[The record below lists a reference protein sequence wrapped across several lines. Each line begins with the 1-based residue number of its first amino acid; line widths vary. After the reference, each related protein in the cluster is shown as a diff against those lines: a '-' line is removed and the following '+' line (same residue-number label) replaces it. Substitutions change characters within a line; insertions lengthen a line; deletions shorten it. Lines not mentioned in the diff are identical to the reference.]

1 MASVHPAALSHFA
14 VFCPLLGPD
23 EDSAHEQLLFYA
35 AASLPPFYPYSAN
48 DYFARNVHLRRRSS
62 GGNNVSETTVA
73 TNTTKPAAVSVGS
86 SLSASGGEFSG
97 GRRGGAPKSPT
108 TRVIANAGTR
118 SDDSSTQATRER
130 VVSLDMKLR
139 EIGLG
144 AALLAFAGTFGTNSR
159 RFHIV
164 HSEKRRT
171 LIFQA
176 EPGVLIQLS
185 VVLPR
190 RVRPYGKEKDAYSIE
205 FLDSQIS
212 DNALEAWMRQEYW
225 AFRIMFGPIGRV
237 MDSRRSS
244 GVRQTV
250 KRQLDL
256 FFGRTMWF
264 WDSRWDAKGGSEL
277 DLLHSLLPLP
287 QLPLGSIS
295 LGGFEEFWRDLSL
308 LSADRES
315 ESDQQSTAVP
325 LVHDMV
331 VLWRGSE
338 IVWSSWLLPG
348 LAEPSGN
355 GQHEDRA
362 HLMRALVAWSRAVYA
377 PVFNVAVKKPTGET
391 ATEAREKM
399 AQSSMSPPSRPAS
412 VLSVGSSRIVGGNRQ
427 PPPPFPS
434 SVSHHAQGSGGWGA
448 FPGSSW
454 LWGGWRGEQT
464 VQIPEDVDDAAISS
478 DERTSSANT
487 SNRSSIDAQRPSNPV
502 NSAISGGLTQAL
514 SRAVN
519 LLVEPSPPTPP
530 EEDPIFASTTDSH
543 QQRQEQH
550 HHHHQ
555 QQGHVSNIDQYVI
568 SAADIDASGTHGNM
582 LVRDSDVESLWSVG
596 SLASVKTTRTT
607 ATAAPI
613 LGTSRVLAQRSS
625 VGRVRSSTIQQGN
638 IIGGGGGGTSI
649 PSSSYFS
656 RAPHLSRH
664 GRMPSGVSSV
674 GTAGSTQLRDDTRIS
689 LRSWWPASWTWGGT
703 QPEEQPQQQ
712 QQQPMQVL
720 DSVGGRQKIDI
731 PYSSP
736 QSASGINMEST
747 FLYTGEHRFPGA
759 AGSDRGIGK
768 VKPGGKGNGFDDR
781 SRQPASSNRAEHIL
795 VNGNDEESTEG
806 EAGNQETI
814 DQLGLAMGD
823 EMPAGYEHGVNVDGS
838 RGVVLAPRAVE
849 GMLYDT
855 RLVKMLYDDG
865 SDGYRRSRDAQDRQR
880 HQHEHRSAA
889 MVELPLFVGSKD
901 LWQQGPLPCDRAMQ
915 AIGAPTCVED
925 IATRCSRTLVYKY
938 GDMLY
943 IVFGAPKSHYASTD
957 IAGEHKG
964 KQAEPKADSEDINI
978 NINSRRGRRARK
990 DRRRKATASTTTA
1003 GSLAS
1008 DEGACADT
1016 SHAEKDVRFSS
1027 NESLAIES
1035 AILRYAESLQAATQR
1050 DVGEIRAQQRNE
1062 AQLTKQRRIPPYMYH
1077 KEEVVGTARDAGN
1090 EMEDRKGSDEYNQ
1103 VQRLS
1108 ATLTNWQR
1116 DDATMPVNRSFQGL
1130 MENRRSKKDTET
1142 SKQQPPPLL
1151 LLPENVRTVLTAVN
1165 AELAKHREKG
1175 DDDVS
1180 VCVRM
1185 QDKGWVAAQQHRKE
1199 QTYCVVDQPNATLAD
1214 AHNFLSRISK
1224 RARSLD
1230 SSR

>member
-14 VFCPLLGPD
+14 VFCPSLGPD

-62 GGNNVSETTVA
+62 GGNNVSETTIA
-73 TNTTKPAAVSVGS
+73 ASKTTVVSVGS

-97 GRRGGAPKSPT
+97 GRRGGASKSPT
-108 TRVIANAGTR
+108 TRVIANAGTK
-118 SDDSSTQATRER
+118 SDDSSAQTTRER

-237 MDSRRSS
+237 MDGKRLS
-244 GVRQTV
+244 GVRQMV
-250 KRQLDL
+250 KKQLDL
-256 FFGRTMWF
+256 FFGRTIWF

-315 ESDQQSTAVP
+315 ESEQQSETVP

-338 IVWSSWLLPG
+338 IVWSSWLLPR
-348 LAEPSGN
+348 LAEPSDN
-355 GQHEDRA
+355 EQHEDRA

-377 PVFNVAVKKPTGET
+377 PVFDVTVKKPASDT
-391 ATEAREKM
+391 ATEARETI
-399 AQSSMSPPSRPAS
+399 AQNPMSPPSRPAS
-412 VLSVGSSRIVGGNRQ
+412 VLSVGSSRIVGGDRQ
-427 PPPPFPS
+427 PPPHSS
-434 SVSHHAQGSGGWGA
+434 SVSHHAQGGGSGWGA

-454 LWGGWRGEQT
+454 LWGGWRGQQT
-464 VQIPEDVDDAAISS
+464 VQIPEDVDGAAISS

-487 SNRSSIDAQRPSNPV
+487 SNRSSIDAQGPSNPH
-502 NSAISGGLTQAL
+502 NHSQGL
-514 SRAVN
+514 
-519 LLVEPSPPTPP
+519 
-530 EEDPIFASTTDSH
+530 
-543 QQRQEQH
+543 QQD
-550 HHHHQ
+550 
-555 QQGHVSNIDQYVI
+555 HVSNVDQYVI
-568 SAADIDASGTHGNM
+568 SAADIDASGTHGEM

-638 IIGGGGGGTSI
+638 IIGSGGGTSI

-664 GRMPSGVSSV
+664 GRMPSGISSV
-674 GTAGSTQLRDDTRIS
+674 GTAGSTQLRDDTRVS
-689 LRSWWPASWTWGGT
+689 LRSWWPTSWTWGGT

-712 QQQPMQVL
+712 QQQQQQQATQAL

-759 AGSDRGIGK
+759 AGSD
-768 VKPGGKGNGFDDR
+768 GG
-781 SRQPASSNRAEHIL
+781 
-795 VNGNDEESTEG
+795 
-806 EAGNQETI
+806 
-814 DQLGLAMGD
+814 
-823 EMPAGYEHGVNVDGS
+823 
-838 RGVVLAPRAVE
+838 
-849 GMLYDT
+849 
-855 RLVKMLYDDG
+855 
-865 SDGYRRSRDAQDRQR
+865 
-880 HQHEHRSAA
+880 
-889 MVELPLFVGSKD
+889 
-901 LWQQGPLPCDRAMQ
+901 
-915 AIGAPTCVED
+915 
-925 IATRCSRTLVYKY
+925 
-938 GDMLY
+938 
-943 IVFGAPKSHYASTD
+943 
-957 IAGEHKG
+957 
-964 KQAEPKADSEDINI
+964 
-978 NINSRRGRRARK
+978 
-990 DRRRKATASTTTA
+990 
-1003 GSLAS
+1003 
-1008 DEGACADT
+1008 
-1016 SHAEKDVRFSS
+1016 
-1027 NESLAIES
+1027 
-1035 AILRYAESLQAATQR
+1035 
-1050 DVGEIRAQQRNE
+1050 
-1062 AQLTKQRRIPPYMYH
+1062 
-1077 KEEVVGTARDAGN
+1077 
-1090 EMEDRKGSDEYNQ
+1090 
-1103 VQRLS
+1103 
-1108 ATLTNWQR
+1108 
-1116 DDATMPVNRSFQGL
+1116 
-1130 MENRRSKKDTET
+1130 
-1142 SKQQPPPLL
+1142 
-1151 LLPENVRTVLTAVN
+1151 
-1165 AELAKHREKG
+1165 
-1175 DDDVS
+1175 
-1180 VCVRM
+1180 
-1185 QDKGWVAAQQHRKE
+1185 
-1199 QTYCVVDQPNATLAD
+1199 
-1214 AHNFLSRISK
+1214 
-1224 RARSLD
+1224 
-1230 SSR
+1230 

>member
-14 VFCPLLGPD
+14 VFCPSLGPD

-62 GGNNVSETTVA
+62 GGNTVSETTISA
-73 TNTTKPAAVSVGS
+73 SKTAAVSVGS

-108 TRVIANAGTR
+108 TRVIANAGTQ
-118 SDDSSTQATRER
+118 SDDSSAQTTRER

-237 MDSRRSS
+237 MDGKRSS
-244 GVRQTV
+244 GVRQMV

-256 FFGRTMWF
+256 FFGRTIWF

-308 LSADRES
+308 LSADREAES
-315 ESDQQSTAVP
+315 EQQSETVP
-325 LVHDMV
+325 LVHNMV

-348 LAEPSGN
+348 LAESSDN

-377 PVFNVAVKKPTGET
+377 PVFDVAVKKPASE
-391 ATEAREKM
+391 AVTEARETM
-399 AQSSMSPPSRPAS
+399 VQSPMSPPSRPAS

-427 PPPPFPS
+427 PPPHAS
-434 SVSHHAQGSGGWGA
+434 SVSHHAQGGGSGWSA

-454 LWGGWRGEQT
+454 LWGGWRGQQT
-464 VQIPEDVDDAAISS
+464 VQIPEDVDGAAISS

-487 SNRSSIDAQRPSNPV
+487 SNRSSIDAQGPSNPV

-530 EEDPIFASTTDSH
+530 EEDPIFATTTESH
-543 QQRQEQH
+543 QQQHEQH
-550 HHHHQ
+550 NHSQGLQ
-555 QQGHVSNIDQYVI
+555 QDHVSNVDQYVI
-568 SAADIDASGTHGNM
+568 SAADIDASGTHGEM

-638 IIGGGGGGTSI
+638 IIGSGGGTSI

-656 RAPHLSRH
+656 RAPHFSRH

-674 GTAGSTQLRDDTRIS
+674 GTAGSTQLRDDTRVS

-703 QPEEQPQQQ
+703 QPEEQSQQQ
-712 QQQPMQVL
+712 QKQQQQSTQAL
-720 DSVGGRQKIDI
+720 DSVGGRQNIDI

-759 AGSDRGIGK
+759 AGSDGGVGK
-768 VKPGGKGNGFDDR
+768 AKSRGKGKGFDER
-781 SRQPASSNRAEHIL
+781 SQQPASSNRAEHIL
-795 VNGNDEESTEG
+795 VNGNDEESTEA
-806 EAGNQETI
+806 ETGNQETI

-838 RGVVLAPRAVE
+838 RGVMLAPRAVE

-865 SDGYRRSRDAQDRQR
+865 SDGYRGSRDAQDRQK

-889 MVELPLFVGSKD
+889 MVELPLFVGSRD

-943 IVFGAPKSHYASTD
+943 IVFGAPTSHYASTD
-957 IAGEHKG
+957 IAGERKG
-964 KQAEPKADSEDINI
+964 KQAEPKADSEDINTS
-978 NINSRRGRRARK
+978 SRRGRRARK
-990 DRRRKATASTTTA
+990 DRRRKAAAVTPA

-1008 DEGACADT
+1008 DEGACADD
-1016 SHAEKDVRFSS
+1016 SHAEKNVCFSS

-1090 EMEDRKGSDEYNQ
+1090 EMEDRRGGDEYNPM
-1103 VQRLS
+1103 QRLS
-1108 ATLTNWQR
+1108 ATLTNWQH

-1130 MENRRSKKDTET
+1130 MENRRSKKDKET
-1142 SKQQPPPLL
+1142 SKQPPPPPLL

-1185 QDKGWVAAQQHRKE
+1185 QDKGWVAAQQNRKE